1 MSVWV
6 CVCVLARAR
15 WRTDLLFHTFPIGWL
30 IGWLI
35 HWLIG
40 RWVDWLIEWVIAGGP
55 HYARGQVIV
64 NIVNGVRN
72 WPFVLAKTKMTMWVW
87 SKIHRC
93 IHFTYMPWKRGQC
106 GTSIAYAHKSFSL
119 VPRPRLARL
128 LETIGEGADLDFA
141 REAGCQVAQICVLC
155 IPWFLPLRHTFLKG
169 VGSQQLGS
177 PSSSCSDSWWWG
189 LAPRCARWTVLWK
202 MIRGMMDELG
212 QSCIMI
218 MLHPV
223 VFLLNSEGSCFL
235 TPDPSYLVLYVLWD
249 PFSSGYSWKLLTY
262 VSNPRKDANILAAY
276 VEAGARRSKVS
287 MQIPTA
293 YNLHP
298 RVCDVQT
305 S

>member
-223 VFLLNSEGSCFL
+223 VFFVEFRRFLLSNAWSIIPCSLCSLGSVFFWLLLKTLDIRIKSQERCKHPCCICRGWSTTLQSIHANSNC
-235 TPDPSYLVLYVLWD
+235 
-249 PFSSGYSWKLLTY
+249 
-262 VSNPRKDANILAAY
+262 IQLA
-276 VEAGARRSKVS
+276 
-287 MQIPTA
+287 P
-293 YNLHP
+293 
-298 RVCDVQT
+298 
-305 S
+305 